1 MTENKGLG
9 PFPGGN
15 NPFTCDFV
23 SDGKRCG
30 EDASTVY
37 RTATVTRLACDRCI
51 AELRS
56 ARGLLTSPPVAEVA
70 LLELMPARA
79 ELLARL
85 ALAQEKQSGLMA
97 VLLNDQ
103 VEHVQAQ
110 DRNVRQ
116 IAIEHRLHIV
126 CYFSTVV
133 TLSLMMIASRGQL
146 GLMLLGLIPIVVYP
160 ISRKLVFAL

>member
-1 MTENKGLG
+1 
-9 PFPGGN
+9 
-15 NPFTCDFV
+15 
-23 SDGKRCG
+23 
-30 EDASTVY
+30 
-37 RTATVTRLACDRCI
+37 
-51 AELRS
+51 
-56 ARGLLTSPPVAEVA
+56 
-70 LLELMPARA
+70 
-79 ELLARL
+79 
-85 ALAQEKQSGLMA
+85 MA

-116 IAIEHRLHIV
+116 IAIERRLHIV